1 MPGLST
7 ELKKKKEYNQK
18 TLKESHYLPLPGA
31 QLQLNTSPHAFQV
44 SAPCFHHQSLWWGD
58 TVCAG
63 RDSAALCFVLF
74 YFALGADHP
83 QSFLGVPGLVGAT
96 CRLQS
101 LAGLPVPAQVTHGCS
116 PPGVSIFSDI
126 SWCSGGSWGGS
137 SPFSA
142 PLCLALERVLIKQ
155 RFKDSSAKAPFL
167 ISTPC

>member
-7 ELKKKKEYNQK
+7 ELKKKKKEYNQK

-96 CRLQS
+96 RRLQS
-101 LAGLPVPAQVTHGCS
+101 LAGVPVPAQVTHAAVPLGCPYLATYPDVPGEAGGAL
-116 PPGVSIFSDI
+116 PPSLL
-126 SWCSGGSWGGS
+126 
-137 SPFSA
+137 PSA
-142 PLCLALERVLIKQ
+142 WLWREC
-155 RFKDSSAKAPFL
+155 
-167 ISTPC
+167 